1 MLHVLWECGT
11 AQDVWAGSA
20 IRFQKFGTMQ
30 VDFGQ
35 LVARFMPRLSHEE
48 LDLFWVICWQIWLQR
63 NSVLHGGAFQH
74 PSRSYQRA
82 LDYLSEFHEA
92 QEHLSVP
99 VTVSVSA
106 SQAW

>member
-1 MLHVLWECGT
+1 
-11 AQDVWAGSA
+11 
-20 IRFQKFGTMQ
+20 MQ

-35 LVARFMPRLSHEE
+35 LVARLMARLSHEKE
-48 LDLFWVICWQIWLQR
+48 DLFWVICCQIWLQR
-63 NSVLHGGAFQH
+63 NLVLHGGAFQH

-82 LDYLSEFHEA
+82 LDYLSEFHEL

-99 VTVSVSA
+99 VIVLVSA

>member
-1 MLHVLWECGT
+1 M
-11 AQDVWAGSA
+11 
-20 IRFQKFGTMQ
+20 
-30 VDFGQ
+30 DFGQ
-35 LVARFMPRLSHEE
+35 LVARLMPRLSHEE
-48 LDLFWVICWQIWLQR
+48 LDLFWVICWLQQ

-82 LDYLSEFHEA
+82 LDYLRKFQEA

-99 VTVSVSA
+99 VTVPVPA